1 MHELTVSPA
10 LALTL
15 KRRFLHTPC
24 SIAVRRM
31 QALVSLDFW
40 AMKLYVWPYSISR
53 NIPLVAVLIRSAGG
67 EAVVHF
73 LEEILHLVFPDCLV
87 VTETTGIE
95 VLAVFFLFERICG
108 DF

>member
-31 QALVSLDFW
+31 QALVSLDLW
-40 AMKLYVWPYSISR
+40 AMRPYG
-53 NIPLVAVLIRSAGG
+53 PRSAGG
-67 EAVVHF
+67 EAVLHF
-73 LEEILHLVFPDCLV
+73 LEEILHFVFPDCLV
-87 VTETTGIE
+87 VTETTGIGL
-95 VLAVFFLFERICG
+95 LAVTSSIERIRG
-108 DF
+108 DFFNCERSR

>member
-40 AMKLYVWPYSISR
+40 AMGPYG
-53 NIPLVAVLIRSAGG
+53 PRSAGG

-73 LEEILHLVFPDCLV
+73 PEVILHLVFPDCLV

-95 VLAVFFLFERICG
+95 VLAVVSLFERICG
-108 DF
+108 DFFNYERSR